1 MKRIF
6 LYIYFC
12 LIAVF
17 NTIGA
22 SADNFEP
29 YNINYDYSLC
39 NVEGELDCVGDLSFC
54 IDIPKNASHIILR
67 KTEPH
72 YSKSYFFFNTG
83 ILFTFE
89 EGQTK
94 IDYCQ
99 SSIYWGMYFMV
110 ESKMK
115 NGTSLCSSIYNTSDL
130 ISADDLAKLLQASST
145 ETTLEISKAPV
156 YNPTT
161 KSLEVGENAHLEI
174 FDASGVQ
181 LYSGTACGSFPLRD
195 YSDRFLIIRSV
206 INNQVST
213 MKIIVK

>member
-1 MKRIF
+1 MIRKISYIMFGLLAIF
-6 LYIYFC
+6 NPIRMF
-12 LIAVF
+12 
-17 NTIGA
+17 
-22 SADNFEP
+22 ADDFEP

-39 NVEGELDCVGDLSFC
+39 NVEGELDCVGNLSFC

-89 EGQTK
+89 DGQTK

-161 KSLEVGENAHLEI
+161 KSFEVGENAHLEI

-181 LYSGTACGSFPLRD
+181 LYSGIVCGSFPLLD
-195 YSDRFLIIRSV
+195 YSGRFLIIRSV